1 MEPTQIVPA
10 AVTVGSNAVPQPH
23 DFGNQLLSTPAQ
35 DVRIHD
41 TTTPMCFLRFALV
54 SARAAKAEMTSLSS
68 LKSLVFADRWNLA
81 AIQGKLQLFAQPGF
95 THMIRSCLIPLA
107 VVVQVAVTSPAA
119 AQSAGDLGAMLEQA
133 QRFTVKVRG
142 TVLWP
147 FAPETVGTAAGT
159 GFIIDHDKGWIL
171 TNAHV
176 ARRSPATVE
185 VAFGESEGE
194 WYPVQRLYVDNHL
207 DIAVLKVAAD
217 KLPPDATAAKLGCTQ
232 TVKQGTTV
240 VAYGHPVSFNFT
252 ATRGIV
258 SSVRTLN
265 SHEFVQMDASINPG
279 NSGGPLLAADVAEVI
294 GINTAN
300 VSGAPGLGLALAIR
314 HVCPVLDLLAK
325 GADPGLPSLP
335 VYWLKQGRIE
345 TLTVAAT
352 FPSDGTGK
360 GGGDDGLKPGDVVQ
374 GIAAGPKLASL
385 PELNT
390 ALRGRQGQ
398 VSLEILRDGK
408 VRTVSAPLIPARPP
422 LQRPGLA
429 FSGLMVTEGINLDP
443 ADSNL
448 PPLRIE
454 FIKPGE
460 AAARIGLRPGDRL
473 DMVGGQRFAT
483 VAALHDWLKGRPSA
497 EKVPVLVRRASAAD
511 LRITAEYSRFEIQ
524 LADLRL
530 LTANEP

>member
-1 MEPTQIVPA
+1 M
-10 AVTVGSNAVPQPH
+10 
-23 DFGNQLLSTPAQ
+23 F
-35 DVRIHD
+35 
-41 TTTPMCFLRFALV
+41 
-54 SARAAKAEMTSLSS
+54 
-68 LKSLVFADRWNLA
+68 
-81 AIQGKLQLFAQPGF
+81 
-95 THMIRSCLIPLA
+95 RSCLISLA
-107 VVVQVAVTSPAA
+107 VAVQVAVTSAAA
-119 AQSAGDLGAMLEQA
+119 AQSAGDLGAMLDEA
-133 QRFTVKVRG
+133 QRFTVRVRG

-147 FAPETVGTAAGT
+147 FAPETIGTGSGT
-159 GFIIDHDKGWIL
+159 GFIIDRDKGWIL

-207 DIAVLKVAAD
+207 DIAVLKVTAD

-232 TVKQGTTV
+232 AIKQGMTV

-265 SHEFVQMDASINPG
+265 SHEFVQMDANVNPG
-279 NSGGPLLAADVAEVI
+279 NSGGPLLAADAAEVI

-300 VSGAPGLGLALAIR
+300 VAGAPGLGLALAIR

-352 FPSDGTGK
+352 FAHNSADRGS
-360 GGGDDGLKPGDVVQ
+360 GDDGLKPGDVVQ
-374 GIAAGPKLASL
+374 SSAAGPKLASL

-390 ALRGRQGQ
+390 ALRGRQGH
-398 VSLEILRDGK
+398 VTLEILRDGK
-408 VRTVSAPLIPARPP
+408 ARTVSAALIPARSP
-422 LQRPGLA
+422 LQRRGLA

-443 ADSNL
+443 TDSNL

-473 DMVGGQRFAT
+473 DMVGGQRFTT
-483 VAALHDWLKGRPSA
+483 VAALHDWLKGRPPA
-497 EKVPVLVRRASAAD
+497 ERVPVLVRRGSVAD
-511 LRITAEYSRFEIQ
+511 PRVTAEYYRFEIQ
-524 LADLRL
+524 PADLRL
-530 LTANEP
+530 LTANES